1 MIRPDRIHLHAR
13 KLYHNLSLPSLPA
26 VNVTAIGNELLRR
39 LKLPGL
45 FTVHFA
51 PVFYIAYVQG
61 SFQGCLKKL
70 LLLYPLDANSG
81 LVTPHHT
88 AFERTEVE
96 CMAVIVV
103 LLKMLYRLD
112 DQYEV
117 SVPSIISF
125 VCMLHTH
132 IINHKYH
139 M

>member
-45 FTVHFA
+45 LTTFA